1 MKEYFKI
8 DDNAVKEFAELYK
21 LTLEE
26 AYIQL
31 NEYAE
36 FYYEVDVP
44 ND

>member
-1 MKEYFKI
+1 MKEYYKI
-8 DDNAVKEFAELYK
+8 NDIAVKEFAELYK

-26 AYIQL
+26 AYKQL

-44 ND
+44 NE